1 MRIMAGLCLFLAL
14 AGTARAEDVWIGA
27 WASAQQIPEPQNALS
42 DADLHDATLRQV
54 IHPSVG
60 GSHFRLRFSNAFGTE
75 PLKIDT
81 VSVAKGVPVTFSGH
95 AEIVIPAGADYLSD
109 EFALDLPDDQTLAV
123 SLHIPEPPARQT
135 GHPGSRT
142 TSYIVHGESS
152 KAVEHWY
159 FLSGLE
165 VRKPAGSFAVVA
177 FGDSITDGH
186 GATTNGDDRWT
197 DDLARRGVDV
207 LNLGIGGNHLLTDGL
222 GPNALARFDRDV
234 LARPGVGSVIVLEGI
249 NDLGNLTREHTAT
262 PDQHTAKVRAMTEA
276 YAQMIE
282 RAHAQGI
289 RVIGGTLLPF
299 GGSDFYHP
307 DAANEA
313 DRQAVNRWIRAPGH
327 FDAVVD
333 FDAVMRDPKDSF
345 RMRPDYDCGDHLH
358 PSPAGYR
365 AMAEAIP
372 LSVLDPAPE
381 LAITIDDLPVHNDL
395 PPGVTRLDVANSII
409 ASLKAAGV
417 PQPYGFVN
425 AGPIAKD
432 PSLQA
437 VLDAWRAA
445 GFPLG
450 NHTWSHANLDQLPAA
465 DFETEIT
472 RNEPA
477 IQGGDWRWFR
487 YPFLVEGKDPKKRA
501 EIRRFL
507 KERGYRIAA
516 VTMSFGDYEWNG
528 PYARCM
534 AKHDEAAIAE
544 LEGSYLAA
552 ARESAEFSR
561 KASGSPY
568 VLLMHIG
575 AFDARLLPKLLAQYR
590 EQGFRFVTLPEA
602 ERNYDDSITPP
613 LPSPKVDTA
622 RLAALCN

>member
-1 MRIMAGLCLFLAL
+1 MRVVAGLCLFLGL
-14 AGTARAEDVWIGA
+14 AGVARAEDVWIGA

-42 DADLHDATLRQV
+42 NDDLHDATLRQT

-60 GSHFRLRFSNAFGTE
+60 GSHFRLRLSNAFGTE
-75 PLKIDT
+75 PLRLDRIR
-81 VSVAKGVPVTFSGH
+81 VAAGMKVTFSGH
-95 AEIVIPAGADYLSD
+95 DEVVIPAGADYLSD
-109 EFALDLPDDQTLAV
+109 EFALDLPDNQTLAV
-123 SLHIPEPPARQT
+123 NIHIPEPPARQT

-142 TSYIVHGESS
+142 TSYVND
-152 KAVEHWY
+152 KPVEHWY

-165 VRKPAGSFAVVA
+165 VKKPAGSFAVVA

-197 DDLARRGVDV
+197 DDLARHGIDV

-234 LARPGVGSVIVLEGI
+234 LARPGVKSVIVLEGI

-262 PDQHTAKVRAMTEA
+262 PEQHAAKVKAMTEA

-327 FDAVVD
+327 FDGVVD
-333 FDAVMRDPKDSF
+333 FDAVMKDPRDSF
-345 RMRPDYDCGDHLH
+345 RLRADYDCGDHLH

-365 AMAEAIP
+365 AMADAIP
-372 LSVLDPAPE
+372 LSLLDPSPE
-381 LAITIDDLPVHNDL
+381 IAITIDDLPVHNDL
-395 PPGVTRLDVANSII
+395 PPGVTRLDVAKSMI
-409 ASLKAAGV
+409 AALKEAGI

-425 AGPIAKD
+425 AAPITQDA
-432 PSLQA
+432 SLQL
-437 VLDAWRAA
+437 VLEAWRNA

-450 NHTWSHANLDQLPAA
+450 NHVWSHPALSKLTTA
-465 DFETEIT
+465 DFEAEIA

-477 IQGGDWRWFR
+477 IQGNYDWRWFR
-487 YPFLVEGKDPKKRA
+487 YPFLDEGNDPKKRA
-501 EIRRFL
+501 EIRSFL
-507 KERGYRIAA
+507 KDRGYRIAA

-534 AKHDEAAIAE
+534 VKHDEAAIKE
-544 LEGSYLAA
+544 LEAGYLAA
-552 ARESAEFSR
+552 ARESADLSL
-561 KASGSPY
+561 KASKSPY

-575 AFDARLLPKLLAQYR
+575 AFDARMLPKLLAQYKAD
-590 EQGFRFVTLPEA
+590 GFRFVTLPEA
-602 ERNYDDSITPP
+602 ERNYDDAITPP
-613 LPSPKVDTA
+613 LPSPKIDTA
-622 RLAALCN
+622 RLAALCH